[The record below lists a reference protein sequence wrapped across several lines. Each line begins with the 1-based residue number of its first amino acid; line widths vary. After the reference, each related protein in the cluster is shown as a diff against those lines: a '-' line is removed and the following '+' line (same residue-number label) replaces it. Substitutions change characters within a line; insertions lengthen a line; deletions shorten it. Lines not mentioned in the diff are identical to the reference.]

1 MLLQIILAP
10 FWLLIDIIIGLIPSL
25 SYTFNVSPD
34 SFALFLKNLSY
45 GLYFFGASYFCMIV
59 GNIVF
64 WLTVQFTWAIIEWI
78 YIKLP
83 GVN

>member
-1 MLLQIILAP
+1 MLFEILMMP
-10 FWLLIDIIIGLIPSL
+10 FWLLLNFIIDMIPSL
-25 SYTFNVSPD
+25 SYSFNMNPEA
-34 SFALFLKNLSY
+34 FRLFLKNLSY
-45 GLYFFGASYFCMIV
+45 GLYFFDSTLFALII